1 MTRDSWT
8 YRIAELSVNLGIAP
22 SEFINM
28 DESMLRAIYAVIK
41 KQSEDRKNASRNR
54 GSRRA

>member
-1 MTRDSWT
+1 MRDTWT

-28 DESMLRAIYAVIK
+28 DRSLLSAIYDVLKRQA
-41 KQSEDRKNASRNR
+41 EERKRASRGR
-54 GSRRA
+54 GNRRA

>member
-1 MTRDSWT
+1 MRDTWT

-28 DESMLRAIYAVIK
+28 DSGLLSAIYDVLK
-41 KQSEDRKNASRNR
+41 KQAEERKRASR
-54 GSRRA
+54 SARRR

>member
-1 MTRDSWT
+1 MRDTWT

-28 DESMLRAIYAVIK
+28 DKSLLSAIYDVLK
-41 KQSEDRKNASRNR
+41 KQAEERKRASRSR
-54 GSRRA
+54 GNRRA

>member
-1 MTRDSWT
+1 MRDTWT

-28 DESMLRAIYAVIK
+28 DRSLLSAIYDVLR
-41 KQSEDRKNASRNR
+41 KQAEERKRANR
-54 GSRRA
+54 STRRR

>member
-1 MTRDSWT
+1 MRDTWT

-28 DESMLRAIYAVIK
+28 DKSLLSAIYDVLKRQA
-41 KQSEDRKNASRNR
+41 EDRKNANRHRGRSR
-54 GSRRA
+54 A